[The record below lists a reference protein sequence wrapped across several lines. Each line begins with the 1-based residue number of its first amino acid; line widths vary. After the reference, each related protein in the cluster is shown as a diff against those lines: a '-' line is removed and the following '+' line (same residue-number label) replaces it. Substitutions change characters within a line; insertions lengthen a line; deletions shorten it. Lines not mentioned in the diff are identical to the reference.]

1 MQQIRIEFRSNN
13 RRTMTSNDEIL
24 RKILDNSKIK
34 EKYGLSDKDIQEMRA
49 NAPYTE
55 TIQNVLSTIINEYF
69 NNRNERQIYSRVK
82 KIHNI

>member
-24 RKILDNSKIK
+24 RKILDNSQIK
-34 EKYGLSDKDIQEMRA
+34 EKYGFSDNDIQEMRA
-49 NAPYTE
+49 NAPYKE

-69 NNRNERQIYSRVK
+69 NKRNERQIYSRVK